1 MRFTPRPSAAVIS
14 TGRTLV
20 RRQYASTS
28 TETLKKTPLYSLHQA
43 HQAQLVPFADHLLP
57 LHYPSQSISDSHR
70 WVRTHAGLFD
80 VSHMV
85 QHRFSG
91 PQVEGF
97 LERLTPAAVKGL
109 KEGEGV
115 LSVLMNE
122 QGGILDDLVVSK
134 RDAGEFYVV
143 TNGATREKDLAHIK
157 EQLDIFGSS
166 GVEHEVYEEQ
176 GLIALQGPSAAAI
189 LAKHTTHPLHT
200 LKFGHSAH
208 IPINGHGHIS
218 IARGGYTGEDGF
230 ELSIPASQCVA
241 ITESFLD
248 SSPDELRLA
257 GLAARDSLRL
267 EAGMCLYGHDLDE
280 TITPVEAGL
289 GWVVDKTRD
298 NFLGAET
305 VLAQL
310 KDRNLATKRRV
321 GLIVEGA
328 PGREGA
334 EIYETGQDEPIGRVT
349 SGCPSPSLEKF
360 IAMGYVK
367 TGCQKIG
374 TELFVKVRGKM
385 RPAKV
390 TKMPFVPTKYFK

>member
-1 MRFTPRPSAAVIS
+1 MRFTPSAAVIS
-14 TGRTLV
+14 TGRTLA
-20 RRQYASTS
+20 RKQYASTS
-28 TETLKKTPLYSLHQA
+28 TETLKKTPLYPLHKA

-70 WVRTHAGLFD
+70 WVRSHAGLFD

-91 PQVEGF
+91 SQVEGF

-115 LSVLMNE
+115 LSVLMNK
-122 QGGILDDLVVSK
+122 QGGILDDLIVSK

-143 TNGATREKDLAHIK
+143 TNGATREKDLAHINA
-157 EQLDIFGSS
+157 QLEAFGSS

-176 GLIALQGPSAAAI
+176 GLIALQGPSAATI
-189 LAKHTTHPLHT
+189 LARHTTHPLHT

-208 IPINGHGHIS
+208 ININGHSANIS
-218 IARGGYTGEDGF
+218 VARGGYTGEDGF

-280 TITPVEAGL
+280 GVTPVEAGL
-289 GWVVDKTRD
+289 GWVIDKTRD

-334 EIYETGQDEPIGRVT
+334 DIYVKGQDEPIGRVT

-367 TGCQKIG
+367 TGYQKIG